1 MEKFIYDEN
10 NGLWYELHGDY
21 YLPCLLAPEDTA
33 TIGIWGQRHLRYI
46 QNHKKVRHL
55 SLLLN
60 GTLNRYLAEIDRL
73 ATDMLNRLT
82 EQYAAQEGITEHLK
96 EQHPTEWVQRM
107 NAVRNA
113 AQEVVN
119 TEVIYI

>member
-21 YLPCLLAPEDTA
+21 YLPCLVAPEDTA

-46 QNHKKVRHL
+46 QKHQKVRHL

-60 GTLNRYLAEIDRL
+60 GTLNHYLAEIDQQ

-82 EQYAAQEGITEHLK
+82 EQYAANEGITERLK
-96 EQHPTEWVQRM
+96 EQHPMEWIQRM
-107 NAVRNA
+107 NTVRNA

-119 TEVIYI
+119 AEVIYA

>member
-1 MEKFIYDEN
+1 MV
-10 NGLWYELHGDY
+10 
-21 YLPCLLAPEDTA
+21 
-33 TIGIWGQRHLRYI
+33 GIWGQRHLRYI
-46 QNHKKVRHL
+46 QKHQKVRHL

-60 GTLNRYLAEIDRL
+60 GTLNQYLAEIDQQ

-82 EQYAAQEGITEHLK
+82 EQYAAKDGITEHLK
-96 EQHPTEWVQRM
+96 EHHPMEWVQRM

-119 TEVIYI
+119 AEVIYV